1 MKLRRTIAEW
11 MTEKGIRKEKLAADM
26 QVSVP
31 TIYNWINKPERI
43 TFEKGKRIADVLGV
57 ELDEI
62 IFLP

>member
-1 MKLRRTIAEW
+1 

-43 TFEKGKRIADVLGV
+43 TFEKGKRIADALGV